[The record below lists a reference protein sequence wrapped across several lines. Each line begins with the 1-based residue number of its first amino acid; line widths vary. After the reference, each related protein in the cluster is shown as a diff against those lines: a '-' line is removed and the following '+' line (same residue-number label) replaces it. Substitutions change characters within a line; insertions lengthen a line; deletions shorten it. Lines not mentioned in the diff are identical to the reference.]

1 MSRNVKIIIAI
12 VLIILVIV
20 ICCLTFGKSKKED
33 LKEDTETVNTIS
45 NELLENTN
53 AIENELSTNSVENKV
68 IEDEPIIQ
76 NVTEVK
82 KQGTAYETSSD
93 TGTTDRKQDAI
104 ALVKEKWGE
113 DSTVTF
119 RCDSVSSNGEYIIAV
134 VSKESASV
142 KNYFRVNLSTKTVE
156 VDY

>member
-20 ICCLTFGKSKKED
+20 ICCLTFGKSK
-33 LKEDTETVNTIS
+33 KEDTETVNTIS